1 VQHELFARS
10 FIGTSHTAQS
20 RFSME
25 FHPVERWSN
34 ETAPMSAR
42 QKEQSRDFFASPV
55 GLEPTIYALFPAW
68 G

>member
-1 VQHELFARS
+1 
-10 FIGTSHTAQS
+10 
-20 RFSME
+20 ME

-34 ETAPMSAR
+34 ETVPVSAR

-68 G
+68 DHRL